1 MEMNNVLGLI
11 LGGGA
16 GTRLYP
22 LTKERAK
29 PAVPL
34 ASKYRLIDIPMSN
47 CFHAGIDKIA
57 ILTQFNSV
65 SLHRHIYSTYVRD
78 VFATGWVQILAAEQ
92 TPTSYDWYQGT
103 ADAVRKQMIEIRSA
117 GTDYVLILAGD
128 HLYRMDYARFAQYH
142 LDSEAD
148 ITIAVQP
155 VPRSEAPSL
164 GILKLKSDNQISK
177 FVEKP
182 KDEEILD
189 EMVSRDDPDKPYM
202 ASMGIYI
209 FRYDAMVE
217 MLEENPGNDFG
228 KHIIPDAIKNRRV
241 VGYVFDDFWE
251 DIGTIRR
258 FYEVNLM
265 MASSDPP
272 FDFYSPDRPIYT
284 HPRFLPGSEVHSSQL
299 NNVLLGDGC
308 RFYDS
313 EVSNTVVGLRSIIYP
328 DVKISRSVLMGA
340 DYYETNEEIKENER
354 NGRPGI
360 GIGQGSTVEGAIVDK
375 NARIGRNVTIRH
387 LRDRPDMET
396 DNWVARDGLVIV
408 PKNAII
414 PDGTVI

>member
-103 ADAVRKQMIEIRSA
+103 ADAVRKQAIEIREA
-117 GTDYVLILAGD
+117 GTDFVLILSGD

-155 VPRSEAPSL
+155 VARSEAPSL
-164 GILKLKSDNQISK
+164 GILKLKADNQISK

-182 KDEEILD
+182 KEDEILD
-189 EMVSRDDPDKPYM
+189 EMVSRDDPEKPYM

-217 MLEENPGNDFG
+217 MLDENPGNDFG

-258 FYEVNLM
+258 FYEVNLK

-284 HPRFLPGSEVHSSQL
+284 HPRFLPGSEVHDSHL
-299 NNVLLGDGC
+299 NNVLVGDGC
-308 RFYDS
+308 RFYDA
-313 EVSNTVVGLRSIIYP
+313 EVNNSVVGLRSIVYSG
-328 DVKISRSVLMGA
+328 VKISRSVLMGA
-340 DYYETNEEIKENER
+340 DYYETSAEIRENER
-354 NGRPGI
+354 HGRPGI
-360 GIGQGSTVEGAIVDK
+360 GIGEGSTIEGTIIDK

>member
-1 MEMNNVLGLI
+1 MTNVLGLI

-34 ASKYRLIDIPMSN
+34 GGKYRLIDIPMSN

-78 VFATGWVQILAAEQ
+78 VFASGWVQILAAEQ
-92 TPTSYDWYQGT
+92 TPNSYDWYQGT
-103 ADAVRKQMIEIRSA
+103 ADAVRKQLIEIRTA
-117 GTDYVLILAGD
+117 GTEYVLILSGD
-128 HLYRMDYARFAQYH
+128 HLYRMDYHRFAQYH

-155 VPRSEAPSL
+155 VPRSEASSL

-182 KDEEILD
+182 QEDEVLD
-189 EMVSRDDPDKPYM
+189 EMVSRDDPEKPYM

-217 MLEENPGNDFG
+217 MLNENPGNDFG
-228 KHIIPDAIKNRRV
+228 KHIIPDAIKKRRV
-241 VGYVFDDFWE
+241 VGYIFDDFWE

-258 FYEVNLM
+258 FYEVNLK
-265 MASSDPP
+265 MASSEPP

-284 HPRFLPGSEVHSSQL
+284 HPRFLPGSEVHGSQL
-299 NNVLLGDGC
+299 NNVLMGDGC
-308 RFYDS
+308 RIYDS
-313 EVSNTVVGLRSIIYP
+313 EVSNSVVGLRSIIWAGA
-328 DVKISRSVLMGA
+328 KISRSVLMGA
-340 DYYETNEEIKENER
+340 DYFETEKEIRANER
-354 NGRPGI
+354 NGLPGI
-360 GIGQGSTVEGAIVDK
+360 GIGSGSVIDGTIVDK

-387 LRDRPDMET
+387 LKDRPDMET
-396 DNWVARDGLVIV
+396 DAWVARDGLVIV
-408 PKNAII
+408 PKNAVI

>member
-1 MEMNNVLGLI
+1 MEMTNVLGLI

-34 ASKYRLIDIPMSN
+34 AGKYRLIDIPMSN
-47 CFHAGIDKIA
+47 CFHAGIDKVA

-103 ADAVRKQMIEIRSA
+103 ADAVRKQAIEIREA
-117 GTDYVLILAGD
+117 ATDYVLILAGD
-128 HLYRMDYARFAQYH
+128 HLYRMDYRRFAQYH

-155 VPRSEAPSL
+155 VARSEAHGL
-164 GILKLKSDNQISK
+164 GILKLKSDNQISR

-182 KDEEILD
+182 KDDDILD
-189 EMVSRDDPDKPYM
+189 EMVSRDDPEKPYM

-241 VGYVFDDFWE
+241 VGYIFDDFWE

-258 FYEVNLM
+258 FYEVNLK

-284 HPRFLPGSEVHSSQL
+284 HPRFLPGSEVHGSQL
-299 NNVLLGDGC
+299 NNVLMGDGC
-308 RFYDS
+308 RFYES
-313 EVSNTVVGLRSIIYP
+313 EVSNSVVGLRSIINP
-328 DVKISRSVLMGA
+328 GAKISRSVLMGA
-340 DYYETNEEIKENER
+340 DYFETQSEIVENER
-354 NGRPGI
+354 RGRPGI
-360 GIGQGSTVEGAIVDK
+360 GIGQGSTIEGAIVDK

-408 PKNAII
+408 PKNALI